1 MVHKK
6 KVTLTYTSSWL
17 SWSRSPLSSSRSCL
31 ACKYFDFVLHCNNS
45 LLASRFEIQ
54 VSDQD
59 QEENQMRILPELP
72 LTNIRILMLK
82 GFLLKPSKSIKQSSI
97 YVKRNLDPWSWDIDP
112 TPLKLKILKALAVEN
127 CQTVQICWR
136 SPIGPIC
143 PNWLWSYLARL
154 HLGNLFI
161 VVPCKITAAD
171 PNTLCL
177 KLMIGKKMDLTKTH
191 KLLIWTWHSNISHG
205 VIQICQRR
213 VFWVCMKSLWQK
225 ASKYLGGKSREATLH
240 LKLFICI

>member
-54 VSDQD
+54 AVDDGDQD
-59 QEENQMRILPELP
+59 REQNQMRILPELP

-97 YVKRNLDPWSWDIDP
+97 YVKRNLDPWSWDIDDP
-112 TPLKLKILKALAVEN
+112 TPLKSLKALVAVEN

-177 KLMIGKKMDLTKTH
+177 KLIIGKKMDLTKN
-191 KLLIWTWHSNISHG
+191 S
-205 VIQICQRR
+205 QI
-213 VFWVCMKSLWQK
+213 
-225 ASKYLGGKSREATLH
+225 
-240 LKLFICI
+240 